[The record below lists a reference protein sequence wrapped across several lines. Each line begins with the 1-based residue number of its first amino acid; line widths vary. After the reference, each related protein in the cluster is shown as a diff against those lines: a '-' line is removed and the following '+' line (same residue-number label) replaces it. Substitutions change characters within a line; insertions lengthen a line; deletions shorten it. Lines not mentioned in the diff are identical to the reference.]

1 MSTVFSFFPVS
12 AMAVDHTLDTGLN
25 LHLGKYGIAVR
36 DVSSYL
42 TMPQTGGRSAEDF
55 QRALNYY
62 NDNLISAIGQAV
74 VEGSITDTA
83 RRFLEGNAK
92 GSPRYDQNTDVYRIW
107 DNISDGWFVDS
118 TGHYPYCRKAEWEAY
133 LGQGGSTGPGNTPAM
148 GKVLST
154 NKWLDVRSVDT
165 KNIAMVTKDNLG
177 DMVRELCA
185 LPASEGGRDCTM
197 YKMTVNGT
205 SFYAIMYSSGTAM
218 YLYCT
223 STGKPYMAS
232 YEPAMID
239 QDINYNT
246 QVVIKNEDNSTT
258 NTENNIDLSRPI
270 DLSNGTFTVINEN
283 GDKITLNM
291 DSLNF
296 NFDDRSYTVNAYDV
310 DYDEENNYYIYNY
323 YTYTVQNTYN
333 NTYVTYIGSTAE
345 YQPVEYELYYELP
358 DGRSSADLTE
368 ADVAGLSFQFH
379 DVVNYKRSA
388 TDVSLRALYHFDGDT
403 DDASF
408 FSKEDSFTWN
418 KGASL
423 TYMESNNF
431 GGALYLDEKEH
442 QFTLTLPS
450 ALATKDFTLQ
460 WRYYQNSATTS
471 THANDNYVQLG
482 TTKVLGWSEQSLYTM
497 CGSTANPT
505 GLSVGT
511 WQELAIIRSGNT
523 LYFYHNGVRIGSAS
537 TSEAFSEKIIFY
549 FGANS
554 KAYAMIDELRVTNFA
569 VAKSG
574 AAYSPTVVPYDT
586 NSVLVLPDSADP
598 VADEYWSF
606 DKTIPPKLSIDFTVG
621 GKSALTYDSYE
632 YNGGN
637 YYWNVSDAK
646 YGVGTIMSSPGYQ
659 FYYTGSS
666 YQLTR
671 TKSGEEWFRL
681 YNSRCQATGSLFCIS
696 LEHAYQYGTLSSK
709 STWLPSS
716 PKYYTAS
723 VVTSDGTVHSVT
735 AYMGLNRGAE
745 NKSQSFSWGTLSLGC
760 LSHYDD
766 DDDWY
771 WPYLRLSV
779 DYGKSLD
786 IIYVELVEGEV
797 PNTGHEFVTAIYDK
811 NELQANTAA
820 IQTDIPVKG
829 YTVGGVR
836 PTFPVRGDVWFP
848 VESNRISGVYIYN
861 GRSWEQVNARWW
873 TGSRWI
879 PIYAFDIVTLQD
891 MWDVNGADGDKL
903 QPTISSEYAFWN
915 WWQKEWTD
923 FRGWLSRI
931 WGDGSSG
938 SGPGGS
944 GSGSSSGGF
953 WDKLKDTIGNGLL
966 VLIEGLFALVTTVL
980 EAIIR
985 LVIDLLSF
993 IFGFVTETVIGGIA
1007 SFFSSFTG
1015 GPLFDPFK
1023 VEGPD
1028 GEVSAALPEGIA
1040 AVFAFFS
1047 GVILALPGELRGLLI
1062 FGVAALILLS
1072 VFKFVKS

>member
-1 MSTVFSFFPVS
+1 MQKRILNNLVTLVLIVSTAFSLFPVS
-12 AMAVDHTLDTGLN
+12 ALAAGSLVPTGNVDQLAQRSSMLSSLYNFVSGSDFDSSSGQSGLAQGKDVGDLARIALAEMSFDVVN
-25 LHLGKYGIAVR
+25 DVGSMRELEAICAKFNNNFASRLLSEYEQLGYSNARAEKVFGGWSQA
-36 DVSSYL
+36 
-42 TMPQTGGRSAEDF
+42 QTG
-55 QRALNYY
+55 Y
-62 NDNLISAIGQAV
+62 
-74 VEGSITDTA
+74 
-83 RRFLEGNAK
+83 
-92 GSPRYDQNTDVYRIW
+92 
-107 DNISDGWFVDS
+107 
-118 TGHYPYCRKAEWEAY
+118 AY
-133 LGQGGSTGPGNTPAM
+133 LALDSISYNKPIYRLRSRIHGDWIVDASGSFPYVLAESVGGFGDGNTPAV
-148 GKVLST
+148 GKVLSS
-154 NKWLDVRSVDT
+154 NKWVDVRSVDT
-165 KNIAMVTKDNLG
+165 KNVALVSEDNLG

-345 YQPVEYELYYELP
+345 YRPIEYELYYELP

-403 DDASF
+403 DDASY

-450 ALATKDFTLQ
+450 ALGTKDFALQ

-511 WQELAIIRSGNT
+511 WQELAIIRNGNT

-537 TSEAFSEKIIFY
+537 TSEVFSEKIIFRL
-549 FGANS
+549 GANS

-569 VAKSG
+569 IAKGG

-586 NSVLVLPDSADP
+586 NSVLVLPDSVDP

-606 DKTIPPKLSIDFTVG
+606 DKTIPPKLSIDFTTG
-621 GKSALTYDSYE
+621 GKSALAHDAYE
-632 YNGGN
+632 SNGGN
-637 YYWNVSDAK
+637 YYWNVYDAK
-646 YGVGTIMSSPGYQ
+646 YGTGTIMSSPGYQ

-666 YQLTR
+666 YHLTR

-681 YNSRCQATGSLFCIS
+681 YGNRCHATGSLFCIS
-696 LEHAYQYGTLSSK
+696 LEHAYQHGTLSYK

-723 VVTSDGTVHSVT
+723 VVTSDGAVHSVT
-735 AYMGLNRGAE
+735 AFVAIPLDGIHD
-745 NKSQSFSWGTLSLGC
+745 SS
-760 LSHYDD
+760 SHC
-766 DDDWY
+766 
-771 WPYLRLSV
+771 
-779 DYGKSLD
+779 
-786 IIYVELVEGEV
+786 
-797 PNTGHEFVTAIYDK
+797 F
-811 NELQANTAA
+811 
-820 IQTDIPVKG
+820 
-829 YTVGGVR
+829 
-836 PTFPVRGDVWFP
+836 
-848 VESNRISGVYIYN
+848 
-861 GRSWEQVNARWW
+861 
-873 TGSRWI
+873 
-879 PIYAFDIVTLQD
+879 
-891 MWDVNGADGDKL
+891 
-903 QPTISSEYAFWN
+903 
-915 WWQKEWTD
+915 
-923 FRGWLSRI
+923 
-931 WGDGSSG
+931 
-938 SGPGGS
+938 
-944 GSGSSSGGF
+944 GSSSIYSSISISILAF
-953 WDKLKDTIGNGLL
+953 AKALTILGTLLYL
-966 VLIEGLFALVTTVL
+966 VLS
-980 EAIIR
+980 
-985 LVIDLLSF
+985 LSF
-993 IFGFVTETVIGGIA
+993 LIPDSFIQLSYPLVSPSIFFM
-1007 SFFSSFTG
+1007 
-1015 GPLFDPFK
+1015 
-1023 VEGPD
+1023 
-1028 GEVSAALPEGIA
+1028 
-1040 AVFAFFS
+1040 
-1047 GVILALPGELRGLLI
+1047 
-1062 FGVAALILLS
+1062 
-1072 VFKFVKS
+1072 